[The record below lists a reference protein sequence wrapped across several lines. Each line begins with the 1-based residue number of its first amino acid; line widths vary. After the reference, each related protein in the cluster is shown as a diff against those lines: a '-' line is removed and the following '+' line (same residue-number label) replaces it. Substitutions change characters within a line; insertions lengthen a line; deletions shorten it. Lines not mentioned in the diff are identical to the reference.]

1 LRHKGGITNKYNQ
14 NQRKLG
20 WMASFW
26 QLQVNDEKLKGDIST
41 LV

>member
-1 LRHKGGITNKYNQ
+1 MLLSCCNQ

-20 WMASFW
+20 GMASLW
-26 QLQVNDEKLKGDIST
+26 QLQVNDEKLKGDISI